1 MSVTVNLMP
10 DNEGSGVVV
19 EMALDESDNTSRN
32 SFLDILKFMAPPF
45 FYYLFTVILINI
57 ILLIIVENCRKQLIY
72 NFILTFLIV
81 ENIVEKLFDPTFDLI
96 DCL

>member
-1 MSVTVNLMP
+1 MESEETRIRELSVTVNLIP

-19 EMALDESDNTSRN
+19 EMALDESDSTSRN

-57 ILLIIVENCRKQLIY
+57 TLLISVEKFRKQCIY
-72 NFILTFLIV
+72 NSILTF
-81 ENIVEKLFDPTFDLI
+81 
-96 DCL
+96 